1 MHILFNAKR
10 YQRLLPE
17 PRISSSGDSQKP
29 AAASWKLPELP
40 LLNMATWEILLN
52 GHGMS
57 WGVMGCHGMSWD
69 IYLQMLQM

>member
-1 MHILFNAKR
+1 MQNT

-29 AAASWKLPELP
+29 AAASWKLPQLP

-57 WGVMGCHGMSWD
+57 WDVMGCHGMSWD